1 MNPGR
6 ALRRYSVRHSEAAHG
21 DPTQQMLVFALAY
34 SFLIVI
40 AVIGFMWT

>member
-6 ALRRYSVRHSEAAHG
+6 ALRRYSGSEAAHG

-40 AVIGFMWT
+40 AVVGFMWA